1 MIAKKYL
8 QQRRHVLLRSPLH
21 YFTADKTPVSDDP
34 LIAFYVSNRDILSDA
49 DRFRDCKQVLKSVF
63 MACAGF
69 SSDLLPPDTIQ
80 RTTIK
85 KEVVRKNNG
94 KSFISKDDEFLL
106 GKSISEFVEV
116 EMLIPPKSL

>member
-69 SSDLLPPDTIQ
+69 SSDFLPPDTIQ

-94 KSFISKDDEFLL
+94 KSFISKEDEFLL
-106 GKSISEFVEV
+106 GKSISQFVEV